1 MNCIIIDDESTA
13 RLIIRQLCSN
23 DDKLNIVEE
32 FSNAIQAIKF
42 LNQNKVDLIFLDIHM
57 PDFTGFDFI
66 QTLKNPPKIIVT
78 TSDKNF
84 AIEAFE
90 YDCIVD
96 FLVKPIEL
104 PRFLKAIQKAEKHI
118 VKKEISSSSK
128 NKDTSVGKELYVNID
143 RRLIKIDIS
152 SIYLIEAKG
161 DYINVKTEGKN
172 YIVHS
177 TLKKIE
183 EKLPQD
189 LFLKV
194 HRSYIIN
201 IKKIIDI
208 EDNSVLIKKD
218 VIPVSRSNR
227 PELMKRLN
235 LL

>member
-1 MNCIIIDDESTA
+1 MNCIIIDDELTA
-13 RLIIRQLCSN
+13 QLIINKLC
-23 DDKLNIVEE
+23 KQIPNINVVEQ
-32 FSNAIQAIKF
+32 FSNAFTAIKY
-42 LNQNKVDLIFLDIHM
+42 LNQHTVDLIFLDIHM

-66 QTLKNPPKIIVT
+66 QTIKKPPKIIIT
-78 TSDKNF
+78 TSDRNF

-96 FLVKPIEL
+96 FLVKPIALE
-104 PRFLKAIQKAEKHI
+104 RFSKAVKKAENI
-118 VKKEISSSSK
+118 SVKAREEKIDLEE
-128 NKDTSVGKELYVNID
+128 KDSINDLYVNID
-143 RRLIKIDIS
+143 RRLIKIDIP

-161 DYINVKTEGKN
+161 DYILIKTEDKN
-172 YIVHS
+172 YTVHS

-183 EKLPQD
+183 SKLPEA
-189 LFLKV
+189 LFLKI

-208 EDNSVLIKKD
+208 EDNSVLIKRD
-218 VIPVSRSNR
+218 IIPVSRSNR